1 MLTGLNIQK
10 TSTVSAARRGV
21 LHTAHG
27 DIQTPFFMPVA
38 TKGAVKTLS
47 SLDMEKLGAEI
58 LLSNT
63 YHLYLKPGMDV
74 MRAFGGLHKLMVW
87 HGPILTD
94 SGGYQVF
101 SLAARRKITEEGAE
115 FASHIDGSKH
125 MLTPEKSIE
134 IQQVLGSD
142 IVMVLDECTPPHYD
156 QETLNTSV
164 DRTTRWA
171 QRSKEHFEQN
181 LGSSNNPGAM
191 LFGINQGATNVDL
204 RVKHANDLK
213 QIGFDGYAIGGLSVG
228 EPFEDSCRVLDAL
241 HPVLPADKPRYF
253 MGGAKPHEIV
263 AYVQRGI
270 DMMDCVLPSR
280 NARHGLLYRFVH
292 DDLTKPDFYE
302 TIHITNAKFAGDKTP
317 LVPPVALSVGEE
329 PAELMNISEES
340 AKLTNLG
347 ESAKLINELS
357 RYSYGYLHHL
367 FDVQEMLGYR
377 LATLINIKFYL
388 ELMARIRQS
397 IEDGKL

>member
-1 MLTGLNIQK
+1 
-10 TSTVSAARRGV
+10 
-21 LHTAHG
+21 
-27 DIQTPFFMPVA
+27 MPIA

-63 YHLYLKPGMDV
+63 YHLYLKPGIDV
-74 MRAFGGLHKLMVW
+74 IRAFGGLHKLMDW

-101 SLAARRKITEEGAE
+101 SLAERRKITEEGAE

-125 MLTPEKSIE
+125 MLTPEKSME
-134 IQQVLGSD
+134 IQQALGSD

-164 DRTTRWA
+164 DRTVRWA

-204 RVKHANDLK
+204 RIKHANDLK

-302 TIHITNAKFAGDKTP
+302 TIHITNAKFANDQTP
-317 LVPPVALSVGEE
+317 LVTPVIPSEG
-329 PAELMNISEES
+329 EES
-340 AKLTNLG
+340 A
-347 ESAKLINELS
+347 EQINELS
-357 RYSYGYLHHL
+357 RYTYGYLHHL

-388 ELMARIRQS
+388 ELMARIRKG
-397 IEDGKL
+397 IEEGVL

>member
-1 MLTGLNIQK
+1 MSNGLELKMASSI
-10 TSTVSAARRGV
+10 SAARRGI

-27 DIQTPFFMPVA
+27 DIQTPFFMPIA
-38 TKGAVKTLS
+38 TKAAVKTLS
-47 SLDMEKLGAEI
+47 SADMERLGAEI

-63 YHLYLKPGMDV
+63 YHLYLRPGMDV
-74 MRAFGGLHKLMVW
+74 MRAFGGLHKFMDW

-101 SLAARRKITEEGAE
+101 SLSARRKITEEGAE

-125 MLTPEKSIE
+125 MLTPEKSME
-134 IQQVLGSD
+134 IQQILGSD
-142 IVMVLDECTPPHYD
+142 IVMVLDECTPPDYD
-156 QETLNTSV
+156 LETLNKSIE
-164 DRTTRWA
+164 RTVRWA
-171 QRSKEHFEQN
+171 QRSKNHFEQYRDT
-181 LGSSNNPGAM
+181 SNNPGAM

-204 RVKHANDLK
+204 RVKHAQDLSG
-213 QIGFDGYAIGGLSVG
+213 IGFDGYAIGGLSVG
-228 EPFEDSCRVLDAL
+228 EPFEKSCQVLDAL

-263 AYVQRGI
+263 AYVQRGV

-302 TIHITNAKFAGDKTP
+302 TIHITNAKYANDKTP
-317 LVPPVALSVGEE
+317 LIVPRTSYLVPSADDEVRGTGDEE
-329 PAELMNISEES
+329 
-340 AKLTNLG
+340 LG
-347 ESAKLINELS
+347 

-377 LATLINIKFYL
+377 LATLVNIRFYL
-388 ELMARIRQS
+388 ELMARIRQG
-397 IEDGKL
+397 IEDGKV

>member
-1 MLTGLNIQK
+1 MTSTVVIMPTGLNILK
-10 TSTVSAARRGV
+10 TSNISSARRGI
-21 LHTAHG
+21 LKTAHG
-27 DIQTPFFMPVA
+27 EIQTPFFMPIA

-47 SLDMEKLGAEI
+47 SADMERLGAEI
-58 LLSNT
+58 ILSNT

-74 MRAFGGLHKLMVW
+74 MRALGGLHKLMDW
-87 HGPILTD
+87 HSPILTD

-101 SLAARRKITEEGAE
+101 SLAERRKITEEGAE

-125 MLTPEKSIE
+125 MLTPEKSME
-134 IQQVLGSD
+134 IQQTLGSD
-142 IVMVLDECTPPHYD
+142 IAMVFDECTPPHYD

-171 QRSKEHFEQN
+171 QRSKTYFEQN
-181 LGSSNNPGAM
+181 RGSSNNPGAM
-191 LFGINQGATNVDL
+191 LFGINQGATNEALRIKHAEDL
-204 RVKHANDLK
+204 R

-228 EPFEDSCRVLDAL
+228 EPFEEACKIVATL

-270 DMMDCVLPSR
+270 DMLDCVLPSR

-302 TIHITNAKFAGDKTP
+302 TIHITNAKFAGDKTS
-317 LVPPVALSVGEE
+317 LCHCEE
-329 PAELMNISEES
+329 GVRR
-340 AKLTNLG
+340 LTWQ
-347 ESAKLINELS
+347 STVDDELS
-357 RYSYGYLHHL
+357 RYTYGYLHHL

-388 ELMARIRQS
+388 ELMARIRKG
-397 IEDGKL
+397 IEDGVI

>member
-1 MLTGLNIQK
+1 MNQNGLQIIK
-10 TSTVSAARRGV
+10 KSDISSARRGV
-21 LHTAHG
+21 LKTAHG
-27 DIQTPFFMPVA
+27 EIQTPFFMPIA
-38 TKGAVKTLS
+38 TKAAVKTLS
-47 SLDMEKLGAEI
+47 SADMEKLGAEI

-74 MRAFGGLHKLMVW
+74 MRAFGGLHKFMDW

-101 SLAARRKITEEGAE
+101 SLAERRKITEEGVE

-125 MLTPEKSIE
+125 MLTPEKSMD
-134 IQQVLGSD
+134 IQQAMGSD
-142 IVMVLDECTPPHYD
+142 IVMAFDECTPPDYD

-164 DRTTRWA
+164 DRTVRWA
-171 QRSKEHFEQN
+171 QRSKIHFEQN

-191 LFGINQGATNVDL
+191 LFGINQGATNEAL
-204 RVKHANDLK
+204 RIKHAEDLK

-228 EPFEDSCRVLDAL
+228 EPFEEACKIVAAL

-302 TIHITNAKFAGDKTP
+302 TIHITNSKYAEDKTP
-317 LVPPVALSVGEE
+317 LNS
-329 PAELMNISEES
+329 
-340 AKLTNLG
+340 
-347 ESAKLINELS
+347 ELS
-357 RYSYGYLHHL
+357 RYTYGYLHHL

-377 LATLINIKFYL
+377 LATLVNIRFYL
-388 ELMARIRQS
+388 ELMAKIRKG
-397 IEDGKL
+397 IEEGIL